1 MNNNRRYTEH
11 HLWINPASDGTF
23 DVGISDH
30 AQLMLGDIVFV
41 DAPAKDTELHQ
52 GQGCGIVESVKT
64 ASDLHAPLDGVVLA
78 VNDQLVNSPELLN
91 DAAEETWIF
100 RMRANNPGDVAQLM
114 DAAAYE
120 STLS

>member
-1 MNNNRRYTEH
+1 MNSNLRYTEH
-11 HLWINPASDGTF
+11 HLWVTPAADGAF

-30 AQLMLGDIVFV
+30 AQLLLGDIVFV
-41 DAPAKDTELHQ
+41 DAPAKDSRLQQ
-52 GQGCGIVESVKT
+52 GQSCGIVESVKT

-78 VNDQLVNSPELLN
+78 VNDQLANNPELLN

-100 RMRANNPGDVAQLM
+100 RMRANNPEDASKLM
-114 DAAAYE
+114 DASTYA

>member
-1 MNNNRRYTEH
+1 MNNSRRYTEH
-11 HLWINPASDGTF
+11 HLWVNLTSDNTF

-78 VNDQLVNSPELLN
+78 VNDQLANNPERLN

-100 RMRANNPGDVAQLM
+100 RMRANNPEDALQLM

-120 STLS
+120 SVFS

>member
-11 HLWINPASDGTF
+11 HLWVNPISDDTF

-41 DAPAKDTELHQ
+41 DAPVKDTKLQQ

-64 ASDLHAPLDGVVLA
+64 ASDLHAPLDGVVLT
-78 VNDQLVNSPELLN
+78 VNDQLANNPELLN

-100 RMRANNPGDVAQLM
+100 RMRANNPQDALQLM
-114 DAAAYE
+114 DATAYE